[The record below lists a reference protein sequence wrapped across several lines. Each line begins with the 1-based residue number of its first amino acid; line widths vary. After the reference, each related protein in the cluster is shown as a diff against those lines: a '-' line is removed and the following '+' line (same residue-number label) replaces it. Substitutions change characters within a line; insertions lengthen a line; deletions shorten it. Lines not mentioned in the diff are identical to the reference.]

1 MKVNAVQTLFSYH
14 YGMFEQVWDCVT
26 GLSVE
31 QFVAESDYS
40 LGSVRNHLVHCLNV
54 DERWLARLQGGDLP
68 PILEEATYPDQAV
81 VRGLWETVW
90 IKVLNYVNSLTEAD
104 LSQMVR
110 VEFPGS
116 YPSPKPLPRW
126 LYLTHVV
133 NHGTDHRAQI
143 LARLHE
149 LGGATLEQDLV
160 LYLWNEGSEAT

>member
-26 GLSVE
+26 GLSE
-31 QFVAESDYS
+31 GQFVAESDYS

-54 DERWLARLQGGDLP
+54 DDRWLARLQRRVLP
-68 PILEEATYPDQAV
+68 PVLVEAAYADQAV
-81 VRGLWETVW
+81 VRGMWDAVR
-90 IKVLNYVNSLTEAD
+90 IKVLDYVNSLTEAD
-104 LSQMVR
+104 LAQMVR
-110 VEFPGS
+110 VELPDR
-116 YPSPKPLPRW
+116 YAAPKPLPRW

-149 LGGATLEQDLV
+149 LGGTTLEQDLV
-160 LYLWNEGSEAT
+160 LYLWNQDSEAT